1 MRTKPTSTLGAWKH
15 GSEAES
21 TPTPLHP
28 SPQTPELS
36 LDQCIKCN
44 ICVTACPVAAV
55 EDHFPG
61 PKYAGPQTSRF
72 RQTDQP
78 TPDHSVDYCSGCRVC
93 NMACPNGVKIAEMN
107 ARARH
112 DIVSQGKVP
121 FVQRLRNN
129 LIARTELLG
138 NLAQPIA
145 PISNVLLSNPVVR
158 GITESMLGIAKD
170 AYFPPFTHQRF
181 SRWWKTYKNR
191 VPLRNAV
198 PKKVVFFH
206 GCSTEY
212 YEPRVG
218 RAAIYIL
225 EANGFDVIIPPQ
237 NCCGLPL
244 LSNGEF
250 AAARRYHENNVRNL
264 ALYARQGIPI
274 LGTSTSC
281 TLTLKEE
288 APELLDMY
296 DEDTRLVAESTY
308 DFNEFL
314 LTLLASDTLVTESLR
329 PIPLR
334 LAYHQPCQYRAHR
347 IGSPALEI
355 MRLIP
360 GLDIIEG
367 HADCCGIAGTYG
379 YKKEKYEISMA
390 VGQPLFD
397 FVLDVG
403 GPLAVC
409 DSETCR
415 WQITHGTGMPS
426 IHPVELLAVA
436 YGFEPEGA
444 LAEVVHQL

>member
-1 MRTKPTSTLGAWKH
+1 MTSPH
-15 GSEAES
+15 Y
-21 TPTPLHP
+21 PHPL
-28 SPQTPELS
+28 TPELS

-44 ICVTACPVAAV
+44 ICVSACPVAAV

-61 PKYAGPQTSRF
+61 PKYTGPQASRF
-72 RQTDQP
+72 RKTAQP

-112 DIVSQGKVP
+112 DIVSQGNVP
-121 FVQRLRNN
+121 LAQRLRNN

-138 NLAQPIA
+138 NIAQPIA
-145 PISNVLLSNPVVR
+145 PTSNILLSNPVIR
-158 GITESMLGIAKD
+158 GITEATLGIAKD
-170 AYFPPFTHQRF
+170 AYFPPFARQRF
-181 SRWWKTYKNR
+181 SRWWKVYRNR
-191 VPLRNAV
+191 VPSKNAV

-206 GCSTEY
+206 GCATEY

-218 RAAIYIL
+218 RAAIHIL
-225 EANGFDVIIPPQ
+225 ETNGFEVIIPPQ

-250 AAARRYHENNVRNL
+250 AAAQRSHENNVRNL
-264 ALYARQGIPI
+264 VPYARESIPI
-274 LGTSTSC
+274 VGTSTSC

-288 APELLDMY
+288 APELLDMH
-296 DEDTRLVAESTY
+296 DEDTRLVAENTF

-314 LTLLASDTLVTESLR
+314 LQLLVTGDLNIKTLS
-329 PIPLR
+329 PIPLK

-355 MRLIP
+355 MQLIP
-360 GLDIIEG
+360 ELKIIEG

-390 VGQPLFD
+390 VGQPLYD
-397 FVLDVG
+397 FILDVG

-415 WQITHGTGMPS
+415 WQITHGTGIPS
-426 IHPVELLAVA
+426 IHPVELLAAA
-436 YGFEPEGA
+436 YGHEAEGA
-444 LAEVVHQL
+444 LAEVL

>member
-1 MRTKPTSTLGAWKH
+1 MKNPFH
-15 GSEAES
+15 
-21 TPTPLHP
+21 HP
-28 SPQTPELS
+28 VELT

-44 ICVTACPVAAV
+44 ICVSACPVAAV
-55 EDHFPG
+55 EDMFPG
-61 PKYAGPQTSRF
+61 PKYAGPQASRY
-72 RQTDQP
+72 RHTDQS
-78 TPDHSVDYCSGCRVC
+78 TPDNSVDYCSGCRIC

-121 FVQRLRNN
+121 FVQWIRNN

-145 PISNVLLSNPVVR
+145 PISNILLSNPVVR
-158 GITESMLGIAKD
+158 SITEATLGIAKE
-170 AYFPPFTHQRF
+170 AYFPPFANQKF
-181 SRWWKTYKNR
+181 SRWWKKYKLDSNPKDHR
-191 VPLRNAV
+191 RSLGSH
-198 PKKVVFFH
+198 KKVVFFH
-206 GCSTEY
+206 GCATEY

-218 RAAIYIL
+218 RAAIHIL
-225 EANGFDVIIPPQ
+225 EANGFEVIIPPQ

-250 AAARRYHENNVRNL
+250 AAARRFHENNVRSL
-264 ALYARQGIPI
+264 APYAREGIPI
-274 LGTSTSC
+274 VGTSTSC

-288 APELLDMY
+288 APELLDMH
-296 DEDTRLVAESTY
+296 DEDSRFVAEHTY
-308 DFNEFL
+308 DFHEFL
-314 LTLLASDTLVTESLR
+314 LQLWHQDQLQIEGLNPT
-329 PIPLR
+329 PLR

-360 GLDIIEG
+360 ELEIIEG
-367 HADCCGIAGTYG
+367 HNDCCGIAGTYG
-379 YKKEKYEISMA
+379 YKKEKYEISMT

-397 FVLDVG
+397 FILEVD

-415 WQITHGTGMPS
+415 WQITHGTGTPT
-426 IHPVELLAVA
+426 IHPVELLAYA
-436 YGFEPEGA
+436 FGFQPEGS
-444 LAEVVHQL
+444 LAEVIQQHQ